1 MLMNNDDL
9 ILRQQ
14 RLLTRSAQLRL
25 TLTQQTQALKKPLAW
40 VDQVKIGMIW
50 LRHNPQWPLGA
61 VLVLV
66 VLQPRRAFRWGG
78 RLWWGWQTF
87 KRVRTWVENNSLRV

>member
-1 MLMNNDDL
+1 MNNDDL
-9 ILRQQ
+9 VLRQQ
-14 RLLTRSAQLRL
+14 RLVARSAQLRL
-25 TLTQQTQALKKPLAW
+25 ALADQTQALKKPLAW
-40 VDQVKIGMIW
+40 ADQVRKGVTW

-66 VLQPRRAFRWGG
+66 VVRPRRAIRWGG

-87 KRVRTWVENNSLRV
+87 RRARHWFESNSLRI

>member
-1 MLMNNDDL
+1 MSNDDI

-14 RLLTRSAQLRL
+14 ILLARSQELRS
-25 TLTQQTQALKKPLAW
+25 TLADQTEVLKKPLAW
-40 VDQVKIGMIW
+40 IEQIRTGVTW

-61 VLVLV
+61 LALV
-66 VLQPRRAFRWGG
+66 VLLRPRRAFRWGG

-87 KRVRTWVENNSLRV
+87 SRARSWLHSRSPQT